1 MTRKR
6 MAFLQELLD
15 FVGLGDRLKLEWISS
30 AEANKFVRVV
40 TEFTEHIRALGP
52 NPLQS
57 LPSVGMLPGP
67 KAVISATEP
76 KAAGKHHG
84 PGAKKQTAQSV

>member
-40 TEFTEHIRALGP
+40 TEFTEHIRSLGP

-57 LPSVGMLPGP
+57 LPPVGVLPGP
-67 KAVISATEP
+67 KPVMAATEP
-76 KAAGKHHG
+76 RVAGKHRD
-84 PGAKKQTAQSV
+84 PDAKKPTARSV